1 MPISNYKIDAAVG
14 PPARR
19 PMLLTLEVEM
29 NPVRAKPMITL
40 SIVLSM
46 TCALCSVGCQSKER
60 SNTATTQSSEGAGR
74 DQQADHMAA
83 DDTSRAEQILDEQKN
98 GSRRG
103 AKPAVGSQ
111 RDGTRVV
118 DQPRVGRP

>member
-1 MPISNYKIDAAVG
+1 MY
-14 PPARR
+14 
-19 PMLLTLEVEM
+19 
-29 NPVRAKPMITL
+29 PVRAKPLMTL
-40 SIVLSM
+40 SMVLSL
-46 TCALCSVGCQSKER
+46 TCATCTVGCQSKER
-60 SNTATTQSSEGAGR
+60 STNATTQSSTGAGR

-98 GSRRG
+98 DSRRG